1 MRADPS
7 GFARF
12 AKTDC
17 FGAIVRY
24 FRNMPGAPETPEWLN
39 YHHLR
44 QFWMVARHRGVT
56 RAAAVLNV
64 SMSTVSEQLR
74 ELEDALGTPLFDRR
88 GRRLELT
95 PAGRLALE
103 HAETIFSTGR
113 ELLTRLRQQG
123 GGARTERV
131 LRIGAVGP
139 LSKNVQFDFIQPI
152 VAGPGTRVVVV
163 AGALDELLRQL
174 QEHALDLVLSNLPV
188 RTDQERNV
196 FNHLLGEVPVY
207 LVGGRRLRAAAAAFP
222 ECVRGVPLFLP
233 SHQSSVRADFDLL
246 LENAGV
252 QPEVRAEVDDMALL
266 RLLALSGHGLA
277 LVSKIVVE
285 RELQSR
291 QIGCMQPVPGLVEKY
306 YALAV
311 RKRFESE
318 WLEEIV
324 AAFRARLSELAKVP
338 DGRGR
343 RRGGRRR

>member
-1 MRADPS
+1 MGADSS
-7 GFARF
+7 GRTRF

-17 FGAIVRY
+17 FDETLRY
-24 FRNMPGAPETPEWLN
+24 FRNMPSAPETPEWLN

-56 RAAAVLNV
+56 RAAAALNV

-74 ELEDALGTPLFDRR
+74 ELEDALGTPLFDRC
-88 GRRLELT
+88 GRQLELT
-95 PAGRLALE
+95 AAGRLSLE

-123 GGARTERV
+123 GERAERV

-152 VAGPGTRVVVV
+152 VAGPGTRVAVV
-163 AGALDELLRQL
+163 AGPLDELLRQL

-207 LVGGRRLRAAAAAFP
+207 LVGGRRLRAKAAPFP
-222 ECVRGVPLFLP
+222 ECVRGIPLFLP

-306 YALAV
+306 YALAA
-311 RKRFESE
+311 RKRFESG

-324 AAFRARLSELAKVP
+324 AAFRARLAELARVP
-338 DGRGR
+338 DGQAAR
-343 RRGGRRR
+343 RRRRRP